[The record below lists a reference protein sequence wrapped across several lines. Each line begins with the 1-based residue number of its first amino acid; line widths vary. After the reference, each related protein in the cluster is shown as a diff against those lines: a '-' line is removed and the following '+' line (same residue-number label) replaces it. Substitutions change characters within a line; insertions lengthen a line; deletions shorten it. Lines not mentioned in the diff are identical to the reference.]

1 MSVAS
6 LIDMMVGG
14 VLTGLVY
21 GLAALGL
28 AVIFGVVRTIN
39 FAHGGLMVA
48 GLYAAG
54 HGADPLLALPVV
66 AGVLFV
72 AGFGLQRLLFERVA
86 EPGSAASEPLRLL
99 LMAGFALV
107 VMNGLLLLFGPD
119 SRGFHLPAVKS
130 VPLAVGP
137 LLLDRLRVRAAL
149 VAVMVTALLFAFF
162 NISRTG
168 KAIRAC
174 ADNPEGARIA
184 GLDLPWLRAVTFGL
198 GAAVTGLAGGL
209 LARIGDEQ
217 PALLVDGTVTGLIIM
232 LIGGCGSVG
241 GALVGGVLVGLAEAA
256 AGAVFGPA
264 LKGLFGYGLL
274 VLVLLWRP
282 RGLLGEAPR

>member
-14 VLTGLVY
+14 LLTGLVY

-28 AVIFGVVRTIN
+28 TVIFGVARTIN
-39 FAHGGLMVA
+39 FAHGGLLVA
-48 GLYAAG
+48 GMFAAA
-54 HGADPLLALPVV
+54 HGADPLLVLPVV

-72 AGFGLQRLLFERVA
+72 AGFGVQRLVI
-86 EPGSAASEPLRLL
+86 EPATARGVGISEPLQLL
-99 LMAGFALV
+99 LMAGLALV

-119 SRGFHLPAVKS
+119 SRGFHLAATKS
-130 VPLAVGP
+130 APLAVGP

-162 NISRTG
+162 NLSRTG

-174 ADNPEGARIA
+174 ADNPLGAQVV
-184 GLDLPWLRAVTFGL
+184 GLDLAGLRAVTFGL
-198 GAAVTGLAGGL
+198 GVAVTGLAGGL
-209 LARIGDEQ
+209 LARIFDEG
-217 PALLVDGTVTGLIIM
+217 PGLMVDGAVTGLVIV
-232 LIGGCGSVG
+232 LIGGLGSVG
-241 GALVGGVLVGLAEAA
+241 GALVGGVLIGLAEAA
-256 AGAVFGPA
+256 ATIVLGPS
-264 LKGLFGYGLL
+264 LKSLFGYGLL